1 MYVLLRSRAKL
12 SDSYWYIRAAERLKK
27 LGNVKRVLKLH
38 RMIAPPN
45 SSQMR
50 PKKKAVTGLIPS
62 ISYNSAPVARYAK
75 HRIA

>member
-38 RMIAPPN
+38 RMIAPP
-45 SSQMR
+45 QLVTDEAQKKGCDR
-50 PKKKAVTGLIPS
+50 PHPE
-62 ISYNSAPVARYAK
+62 
-75 HRIA
+75 H